1 MKNPSMGFIAG
12 LAVLSVQSASPS
24 IAATT
29 IGQVALGTDYFQTT
43 FTVID
48 FGGVNRGQSTFRVT
62 PFDRVITPIRSS
74 SAKPTRSLGARNYG
88 PTNSII
94 VEEHRSNKHRR
105 NVFRPVCNARSSQ
118 PG

>member
-12 LAVLSVQSASPS
+12 LAVLSVQSVSPS

-48 FGGVNRGQSTFRVT
+48 FGGSIGSINLTGN
-62 PFDRVITPIRSS
+62 PI
-74 SAKPTRSLGARNYG
+74 G
-88 PTNSII
+88 PGNNTDTII
-94 VEEHRSNKHRR
+94 QRQADANIGGPQL
-105 NVFRPVCNARSSQ
+105 RPN
-118 PG
+118 